1 MRLLGCRQL
10 LGDRN
15 ISLVGW
21 LLVSLLVTMSPPSD
35 PFSFSK
41 PLASSSALAQMLLQR
56 AREQMLGFRA
66 SLGDVS
72 DAASANAWVT
82 GFGAATVR
90 LLPPLDVS
98 GC

>member
-1 MRLLGCRQL
+1 
-10 LGDRN
+10 
-15 ISLVGW
+15 
-21 LLVSLLVTMSPPSD
+21 
-35 PFSFSK
+35 
-41 PLASSSALAQMLLQR
+41 MLLQR
-56 AREQMLGFRA
+56 AWEQMLGFRA

-72 DAASANAWVT
+72 DAASANAWVA